1 MNGSDNDDDDDDF
14 ELEEEGEISDD
25 PKSMAMATAA
35 LNESLSDSINL
46 FQAIHVLQGDE
57 DERAYKTNNLT
68 SGELTNL

>member
-1 MNGSDNDDDDDDF
+1 MNGSDNDDDF

>member
-1 MNGSDNDDDDDDF
+1 MNGTDNDDDF

-46 FQAIHVLQGDE
+46 FQAIHVLQGDD

>member
-1 MNGSDNDDDDDDF
+1 MNGSDNDDDF

-57 DERAYKTNNLT
+57 DERAYRTNNST

>member
-1 MNGSDNDDDDDDF
+1 MNGTDNDDDF